1 MKGLFSF
8 LYVTLAVFT
17 WDRYLCIYKS
27 SFVKIH
33 TDFSHFKIDRN
44 SIVTIGTFDGVHSGH
59 QKIIERVHHIAKE
72 KDCES
77 VLLTFY
83 PHPRMVLHPEDHDL
97 RLLSTPEE
105 KAEMLAA
112 TGIDH
117 LMIYPFSPEFA
128 RLSAFD
134 YVRDLLVNGLK
145 AHTVV
150 VGYDHRFGRNREGD
164 HTTLMELSEVFGF
177 EVEEISPEMVD
188 SINISS
194 TKIRQ
199 ALYGGHVLEAN
210 KYLGRP
216 YSMQGKV
223 VHGDKIGR
231 QLGFPTANL
240 DLNYKYK
247 LIPAH
252 GIYAVKVDL
261 EGEKLDGVMNIGIR
275 PTTHANS
282 VVTSEVYIL
291 DFDREIYGQ
300 QITVNFVDRIR
311 DEMKFGSID
320 ELKLKIQ
327 SDVIQ
332 ARKLFEV

>member
-1 MKGLFSF
+1 M
-8 LYVTLAVFT
+8 
-17 WDRYLCIYKS
+17 
-27 SFVKIH
+27 KIH
-33 TDFSHFKIDRN
+33 TDFSHFKNNRN
-44 SIVTIGTFDGVHSGH
+44 SIVTIGTFDGVHPGH
-59 QKIIERVHHIAKE
+59 QKIIERVHHLAQASGV
-72 KDCES
+72 ES

-105 KAEMLAA
+105 KAELLES

-145 AHTVV
+145 SHTVV

-164 HTTLMELSEVFGF
+164 HTTLVELAEVFGF

-188 SINISS
+188 SVNISS

-199 ALYGGHVLEAN
+199 ALYGGHILEAN

-216 YSMQGKV
+216 YSMRGKV

-231 QLGFPTANL
+231 QLGFPTANI

-252 GIYAVKVDL
+252 GIYAVKVDIGS
-261 EGEKLDGVMNIGIR
+261 ETFNGVMNIGVR
-275 PTTHANS
+275 PTTHTRS
-282 VVTSEVYIL
+282 EVTSEVYVL
-291 DFDREIYGQ
+291 DFDRDIYGQ

-320 ELKLKIQ
+320 ELKEKIQ
-327 SDVIQ
+327 TDVIR
-332 ARKLFEV
+332 ARALFEI